1 MKALLAFPI
10 YFRRPDAGIPAAET
24 AAMDWFVIATLC
36 TLFFLLGCFA
46 TAAYQIWRR
55 TTRPEPHVQLLMDLA
70 EGDAE
75 DNGDKDA
82 ESKNH
87 DEKSPDLKNPR
98 EPWEQAPDWWK
109 Q

>member
-10 YFRRPDAGIPAAET
+10 YFRHPEAGMHAADT

-55 TTRPEPHVQLLMDLA
+55 TTRPEPHVQLLMELDDS
-70 EGDAE
+70 DATGTNDPE
-75 DNGDKDA
+75 TEN
-82 ESKNH
+82 KNA
-87 DEKSPDLKNPR
+87 DEKPPGLTATR